1 MVQVRVEAYDAGLPT
16 SLQTDLD
23 LTILVRN
30 INDHPPQFT
39 TDTQL
44 LNFTENKQA
53 GQERALLLDTVDL
66 DQVQIQYCMSLV

>member
-30 INDHPPQFT
+30 INDHPPQIT